1 MKEYNLYDNSL
12 ISLEEDNYHKG
23 NETNNKRKINNTFK
37 DTTSDSFFKKLIN
50 SFSKIGKG
58 LKNIMSMKI
67 NIEDDNNY
75 NKNTYDLVS
84 NRFNTNEE
92 ISLIDAP
99 SFIEES
105 PSFNKSNIQNI
116 KIIENNES
124 EDKNKMIISHNET
137 KRDILDDERFDIN
150 NSFLKSDKVEE
161 IINTDIL
168 KDHNSKKIIKTSF
181 LNKKRGNV
189 YFEEEKSE
197 IKDINDKDKEE
208 ITKSKKKQKDIFYNK
223 NNNINSNN
231 NNNKSE
237 EKNKLNSS
245 IMSLSMKSL
254 DNIKNEINQRREEN
268 LNKINNMYKKHG
280 LNYDYIK
287 EQQIREKILVDY
299 YKEKTKR
306 IAEEKLKAER
316 EKRKREEE
324 FQKLKIRK
332 VSGLKYASIV
342 KKPKILS
349 ETKSTEIQF
358 SGKPSKPNNTNV
370 TFGNINNIDQSIDNK
385 VKENNKKENISIFGS
400 NISKGNDTEKKPLL
414 SSFENK
420 KDNENTPK
428 IFDNKKQSIFG
439 NLLADNKE
447 KEKEKE
453 QKSENKSNEKKET
466 QNLFSGITGNLFG
479 DKTPPISSN
488 FNIGVIN
495 NNNPEKKIEENQN
508 INNKG
513 NEQPTQTQ
521 SLFGNNIFTTD
532 SGLNAKQN
540 IFSTSKNDKSESI
553 FFGNTDI
560 NNNNNNKN
568 QNQNE
573 GGFFSKK
580 EEGGLFNQQTNVS
593 SSINND
599 SLFKSNQPE
608 NKGKNIFS
616 FLTSNQ
622 SENKGQNNNSL
633 LSANNPFL
641 VNSSNPV
648 PSLFGN
654 SQPNNDNNKQPQ
666 TQNLFGNNTG
676 GNFSLFG
683 NNKSLFG

>member
-84 NRFNTNEE
+84 NRFNNNEE

-116 KIIENNES
+116 KKIENNES

-137 KRDILDDERFDIN
+137 KRDILDDERLDIN
-150 NSFLKSDKVEE
+150 NSFLKSDKGEE

-168 KDHNSKKIIKTSF
+168 KDHNNKKIIKTSF

-197 IKDINDKDKEE
+197 IKENNDKEE
-208 ITKSKKKQKDIFYNK
+208 IIKSKKKQEDIIYNK
-223 NNNINSNN
+223 NNNIISNK

-237 EKNKLNSS
+237 EKNRLNSS

-254 DNIKNEINQRREEN
+254 DNIKKEINQRREEN
-268 LNKINNMYKKHG
+268 LNKLNNMYKKHG

-306 IAEEKLKAER
+306 TAEEKLKAER

-332 VSGLKYASIV
+332 VSGLKYASII

-349 ETKSTEIQF
+349 QTKNTEIQF
-358 SGKPSKPNNTNV
+358 SGQPSKPNNTNV
-370 TFGNINNIDQSIDNK
+370 TFGNINNFDQSIDNK
-385 VKENNKKENISIFGS
+385 VKENNKKENISILGN
-400 NISKGNDTEKKPLL
+400 NINKGNDTDKKPLL
-414 SSFENK
+414 SSFDNK
-420 KDNENTPK
+420 KDKESTNK

-447 KEKEKE
+447 KEKE
-453 QKSENKSNEKKET
+453 QKSENNQSNEKKET
-466 QNLFSGITGNLFG
+466 QNLFSGLTGNLFG
-479 DKTPPISSN
+479 DKTPPISFN
-488 FNIGVIN
+488 FNTGIT

-532 SGLNAKQN
+532 SGFNAKQN

-560 NNNNNNKN
+560 NNNNKKR
-568 QNQNE
+568 NQNE

-593 SSINND
+593 SSINDD

-608 NKGKNIFS
+608 NKGQNNNS

-633 LSANNPFL
+633 LSANNSFL
-641 VNSSNPV
+641 INSSKPV

-654 SQPNNDNNKQPQ
+654 SQPNNDNIKQPQ
-666 TQNLFGNNTG
+666 TQNLFGNNAG
-676 GNFSLFG
+676 GNFSLFE